1 MTNRIISS
9 QSYLGNQDMSVSS
22 PKNRGIQTMNW
33 KIDWEG
39 NLMIVSVAGRLAAR
53 FAPEFRDE
61 VLSKMTP
68 EIDVL
73 FDLS

>member
-1 MTNRIISS
+1 
-9 QSYLGNQDMSVSS
+9 
-22 PKNRGIQTMNW
+22 MNW
-33 KIDWEG
+33 KIDLEG
-39 NLMIVSVAGRLAAR
+39 NLMIVSVAGRFVAR

-68 EIDVL
+68 ETDVL

>member
-1 MTNRIISS
+1 
-9 QSYLGNQDMSVSS
+9 
-22 PKNRGIQTMNW
+22 MNW
-33 KIDWEG
+33 KIDWNG
-39 NLMIVSVAGRLAAR
+39 NELMLVSVAGRLVAR

-68 EIDVL
+68 ESNVL